1 MSTTS
6 SLNFVDLIHE
16 FRALG
21 EFAKFAGSAWTWRL
35 TGRTKHPRP
44 ILLIP
49 GFMAGDVTL
58 YPFANWLRSQGHKVF
73 FSGIMANVD
82 CPRRAVDRLCR
93 ILERLYDRHG
103 EKVVVIGHSLGGV
116 YARALAQRMPNQVA
130 QTILLATPV
139 TRLGQGSNPFVQM
152 LATLTIKTNEF
163 IHGCSGDF
171 ADLCGVHSATPHP
184 DIPESIIFSKSDG
197 VVDWVSCLESAP
209 NVRTF
214 EVDATHCGLPYNLD
228 TLQIVHALIEDDSER
243 RLADKI
249 HHNGAAQNNGTAA
262 VPH

>member
-1 MSTTS
+1 
-6 SLNFVDLIHE
+6 
-16 FRALG
+16 
-21 EFAKFAGSAWTWRL
+21 
-35 TGRTKHPRP
+35 
-44 ILLIP
+44 
-49 GFMAGDVTL
+49 VTL

-243 RLADKI
+243 RLAGKI